1 MNVKKILVVTLLGF
15 AVGAAAVL
23 CFRGCGADVC
33 GDGER
38 ADEVRTELDG
48 TIRNQQQS
56 ISDLREAEG
65 TADGIGQAVTAGRG
79 EVQSAIQSNEELG
92 EGTARAAELI
102 GECQDILRGIR
113 QRGTIEER

>member
-23 CFRGCGADVC
+23 CFRGCRADLPYN
-33 GDGER
+33 GER

-48 TIRNQQQS
+48 ALHNQRQAL
-56 ISDLREAEG
+56 SDLREAEG

-79 EVQSAIQSNEELG
+79 EVQSAICSNE
-92 EGTARAAELI
+92 
-102 GECQDILRGIR
+102 
-113 QRGTIEER
+113 

>member
-1 MNVKKILVVTLLGF
+1 MGSAFLRTFYKYIISFKKLFTRRRISDTQ
-15 AVGAAAVL
+15 
-23 CFRGCGADVC
+23 
-33 GDGER
+33 
-38 ADEVRTELDG
+38 RTELDG
-48 TIRNQQQS
+48 VIRNQQQS

-79 EVQSAIQSNEELG
+79 EVQSAICSNEELG
-92 EGTARAAELI
+92 AGNVRTAELI

>member
-1 MNVKKILVVTLLGF
+1 MNVKKILV
-15 AVGAAAVL
+15 AVIAGLVIGAAGVL
-23 CFRGCGADVC
+23 CFRADLPSN
-33 GDGER
+33 GER

-48 TIRNQQQS
+48 AIRDQQQS

>member
-1 MNVKKILVVTLLGF
+1 MNIKKILVVTLLGF
-15 AVGAAAVL
+15 AVGAAIVL
-23 CFRGCGADVC
+23 CFRGCGADVH

-38 ADEVRTELDG
+38 SDEVRTELDG
-48 TIRNQQQS
+48 AVRNQQQS

-79 EVQSAIQSNEELG
+79 EVQSAICSNEELG
-92 EGTARAAELI
+92 AGNVRTAELI

-113 QRGTIEER
+113 QRGTSEER

>member
-1 MNVKKILVVTLLGF
+1 MNVKKILV
-15 AVGAAAVL
+15 AVIAGLVIGAAGVL
-23 CFRGCGADVC
+23 CFRADFPNN
-33 GDGER
+33 GQR

-48 TIRNQQQS
+48 AIRNQQQS

-79 EVQSAIQSNEELG
+79 EVQSAIKSNEELG
-92 EGTARAAELI
+92 AGTARAAELI

>member
-1 MNVKKILVVTLLGF
+1 MNVKKILV
-15 AVGAAAVL
+15 AVIAGLVIGAAGVL
-23 CFRGCGADVC
+23 CFRADLPYN
-33 GDGER
+33 GER

-48 TIRNQQQS
+48 AIRNQQQS

-79 EVQSAIQSNEELG
+79 EVHSAIKSNEELG
-92 EGTARAAELI
+92 AGNVRTAELI
-102 GECQDILRGIR
+102 GECQDILRRIR